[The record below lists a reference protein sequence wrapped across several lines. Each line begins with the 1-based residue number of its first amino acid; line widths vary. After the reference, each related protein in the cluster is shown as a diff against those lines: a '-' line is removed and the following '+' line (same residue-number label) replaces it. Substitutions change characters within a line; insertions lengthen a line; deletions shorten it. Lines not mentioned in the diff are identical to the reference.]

1 MLKSRDEKKEDKKC
15 HRDAGT
21 RFRCTQSVPVSSS
34 PSITPPPTLTGAHL
48 DLAPGLSQ
56 FLPPAVILRQ
66 VDELASHL
74 RLFQSSQLLG
84 QFSQSLFMGLGEAR
98 VGMKPESP
106 GQLSPLSPIGFQR
119 PTLS

>member
-1 MLKSRDEKKEDKKC
+1 MLKSRDEKKGDKKC

-21 RFRCTQSVPVSSS
+21 RFRCTQVVLVSSS

-56 FLPPAVILRQ
+56 FLPPAVVLRQ

-74 RLFQSSQLLG
+74 GLFQSSQLLG

-98 VGMKPESP
+98 VGVKPEST
-106 GQLSPLSPIGFQR
+106 GQLSPLSPTGFQR
-119 PTLS
+119 PTSS